1 MGVHFADDRLI
12 LEHIQTG
19 IILDWASELYPENT
33 SRWLVLNEVRHDKRR
48 EKRFEV
54 FCIYSSIQKDQ
65 INGLSVYTF
74 NRKNIH
80 RFRVKSQI

>member
-1 MGVHFADDRLI
+1 MGVHFADDKLI

-19 IILDWASELYPENT
+19 MILDWTSIVNPENT
-33 SRWLVLNEVRHDKRR
+33 SRWLMLNEVRHDKKH

-54 FCIYSSIQKDQ
+54 FCVYSSIQNDQ

-80 RFRVKSQI
+80 RFRVNSQI